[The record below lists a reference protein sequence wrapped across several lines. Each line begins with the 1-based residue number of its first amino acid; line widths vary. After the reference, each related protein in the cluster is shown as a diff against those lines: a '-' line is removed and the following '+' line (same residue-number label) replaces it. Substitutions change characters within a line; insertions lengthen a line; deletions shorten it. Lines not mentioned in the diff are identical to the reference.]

1 MKKVTL
7 AIAGMTCSACSSGL
21 EKHLNK
27 QNGIS
32 SASVNL
38 VLANATIEYD
48 ETLVTPKMLDEFIKK
63 AGFKSTG
70 IYNINAEQKS
80 NKLKKIWFITFGVL
94 AIILLYVSMG
104 HMIGLPLP
112 NFLSP
117 KHSPKGYAITLFVL
131 VIPFL
136 VYGFDIFLSG
146 IKNLIHLKPNMDTL
160 VTLGVFSSFIFSI
173 YLMITIFLGNAS
185 NAHNL
190 YFESCAII
198 VYFIKLG
205 RNIDSFSKV
214 KTKQAVMD
222 LVTITPNNAKILVDG
237 KVKTVTIDEIKY
249 GDIVVCHAG
258 EKIAVDGVVTKGNAH
273 VNDAFLTG
281 ESKPATKTVGSQ
293 VMAGSINLNGYLEFK
308 ATKIGK
314 DSTISEIVNLVVEA
328 TNTKMP
334 ISKTADKVSGI
345 FVPVV
350 MALALITF
358 IVYLILGYSFANA
371 LTTFVTVLVVA
382 CPCSLG
388 LATPLAV
395 VISVGECAK
404 SGILVKKSETLEV
417 ANKIN
422 TVVFDKTGTLT
433 FGTLKIANIIN
444 YSNLSDS
451 DIIKLAAS
459 VESKSN
465 HPIASA
471 FSEKLKELNL
481 DPLEIKDFKELS
493 GLGICATVDGCDIKL
508 GNNKLLKHFKIKNN
522 HLADEQLL
530 SESGCSIVYVVK
542 DNKIIALIG
551 VSDLINTTATETVN
565 KLIKSGIEVIMLTG
579 DNEQVANLIASKL
592 GITNVIA
599 SVLPTKKAE
608 VITNLKKQGKKV
620 LMCGDGI
627 NDSPALAKADIGV
640 SVSGGSDI
648 AINSADVVLLNNNL
662 NKISEL
668 ITLSKRTIRNIKQ
681 NLFWAFFYNGLMIP
695 VAMGVFSA
703 LNFTINPMLAGL
715 AMVLSSLTVI
725 ANALTLKIKRRTK
738 WKKNMLC
745 KCSLFLTCIVNIA

>member
-1 MKKVTL
+1 MKKITL
-7 AIAGMTCSACSSGL
+7 SVEGMTCSACSSGL

-27 QNGIS
+27 QTGIIT
-32 SASVNL
+32 ASVNL

-48 ETLVTPKMLDEFIKK
+48 ENVVTTKMLDEFIKK
-63 AGFKSTG
+63 AGFKSG
-70 IYNINAEQKS
+70 GVYNINAEQKR
-80 NKLKKIWFITFGVL
+80 NKHQKLWFIAFGIL
-94 AIILLYVSMG
+94 AIVLLYISMG
-104 HMIGLPLP
+104 HMVGLPLP
-112 NFLSP
+112 NFISP
-117 KHSPKGYAITLFVL
+117 KHNPIGYAITLFIL

-136 VYGFDIFLSG
+136 IYGYDILISG

-173 YLMITIFLGNAS
+173 YLMITIFLGNAE

-198 VYFIKLG
+198 IYFIKLG

-222 LVTITPNNAKILVDG
+222 LVTITPNNAKVLVNG
-237 KVKTVTIDEIKY
+237 KIKTVTLDEIKK
-249 GDIVVCHAG
+249 GDIVVCYPG
-258 EKIAVDGVVTKGNAH
+258 EKIAVDGIVKKGSAH
-273 VNDAFLTG
+273 INEAFLTG
-281 ESKPATKTVGSQ
+281 ESKPSNKTVGSS
-293 VMAGSINLNGYLEFK
+293 VVAGSINLNGYLEFE

-314 DSTISEIVNLVVEA
+314 ESTISEIVNLVVEA

-334 ISKTADKVSGI
+334 ISRVADKVSGI

-350 MALALITF
+350 MALALVTF
-358 IVYLILGYSFANA
+358 IIYLILGYSFAA
-371 LTTFVTVLVVA
+371 SLTTFVTVLVVA

-388 LATPLAV
+388 LATPLAI

-433 FGTLKIANIIN
+433 FGILKIAKIIN
-444 YSNLSDS
+444 YSNLTDNE
-451 DIIKLAAS
+451 IIKLVAS

-471 FSEKLKELNL
+471 FNEKLKELNL
-481 DPLEIKDFKELS
+481 QALPVSNFKDLS
-493 GLGICATVDGCDIKL
+493 GLGICAAINKSEIML
-508 GNNKLLKHFKIKNN
+508 GNNKLLKKYKIKNT
-522 HLADEQLL
+522 HSDDEKLL
-530 SESGCSIVYVVK
+530 SETGCSIVYVVK
-542 DNKIIALIG
+542 DNNIIALIG
-551 VSDLINTTATETVN
+551 VSDLINKTATQAVESL
-565 KLIKSGIEVIMLTG
+565 KRLGKEVIMLTG
-579 DNEQVANLIASKL
+579 DNEQVANIIANSL

-599 SVLPTKKAE
+599 SVMPAQKAQ
-608 VITNLKKQGKKV
+608 VITELKKQGKKV

-662 NKISEL
+662 NKISDL
-668 ITLSKRTIRNIKQ
+668 LTQSKRTIKNIKQ

-695 VAMGVFSA
+695 VAMGAFSA
-703 LNFTINPMLAGL
+703 LHFTINPMLAGL

-725 ANALTLKIKRRTK
+725 LNALTLKIKRRS
-738 WKKNMLC
+738 KN
-745 KCSLFLTCIVNIA
+745 V